1 MGKLIRLHSG
11 TVEYKVILAG
21 HRIPS
26 SKKLP
31 DTKHKAENSK
41 TNSVSETVMEKKCS
55 KSYL

>member
-1 MGKLIRLHSG
+1 MLGKLIRLHSG

-31 DTKHKAENSK
+31 DTKHEAENSK
-41 TNSVSETVMEKKCS
+41 RNSVNETVMEKKM
-55 KSYL
+55 